1 MEREIKFRGKSN
13 GRWVYGHYY
22 NNKSYAVNTDYIVS
36 DVGKTD
42 GEHFV
47 VDGSTLGEFTGLF
60 DKNGK
65 EIYEG
70 DVVRCY
76 HFSDRFKKKRYLHH
90 TVKWDEE
97 KALFKFVS
105 SDSKEESLKN
115 GTCMAWVY
123 MKNSKEIEI
132 IGNIHEDKK

>member
-1 MEREIKFRGKSN
+1 MREIKFRAKSN

-42 GEHFV
+42 GEHFLI
-47 VDGSTLGEFTGLF
+47 DGSTLGQYTGLK

-70 DVVRCY
+70 DIVLADGEKYDVI
-76 HFSDRFKKKRYLHH
+76 FNERFGAFELRFTGNTVAFYLR
-90 TVKWDEE
+90 
-97 KALFKFVS
+97 
-105 SDSKEESLKN
+105 
-115 GTCMAWVY
+115 
-123 MKNSKEIEI
+123 KEIEI
-132 IGNIHEDKK
+132 IGNIHEE

>member
-1 MEREIKFRGKSN
+1 MEREIKFRF
-13 GRWVYGHYY
+13 W
-22 NNKSYAVNTDYIVS
+22 
-36 DVGKTD
+36 D
-42 GEHFV
+42 GEEMMYSDLYTFEENMIRFLPDDLPSV
-47 VDGSTLGEFTGLF
+47 GITDVMQYTGLK

-76 HFSDRFKKKRYLHH
+76 HFTDRFKKKRYLHH

-123 MKNSKEIEI
+123 MKNSKQIEI
-132 IGNIHEDKK
+132 IGNIHEDKQ